1 MIFLVHMFLSFQEES
16 VRNRNSFPSDMLTS
30 KVMSA
35 QSLQGSFGI
44 GTLFQLAK
52 ENWRE
57 FSVVA
62 QLIQLQQQ
70 THPGSWSKK

>member
-1 MIFLVHMFLSFQEES
+1 MDHQAQKPAYDFLVRMFLNFQEES
-16 VRNRNSFPSDMLTS
+16 VRNRLFPSDMLTS

-52 ENWRE
+52 EN
-57 FSVVA
+57 
-62 QLIQLQQQ
+62 
-70 THPGSWSKK
+70 

>member
-1 MIFLVHMFLSFQEES
+1 MIFLVRMFLNFQEES
-16 VRNRNSFPSDMLTS
+16 VRNRLFPSDMLTS

-70 THPGSWSKK
+70 THPSSWRKK

>member
-1 MIFLVHMFLSFQEES
+1 MYKSIIHYIHLPSWTIKPKTLLMIFLVRMFLNFQEES
-16 VRNRNSFPSDMLTS
+16 VRNRLFPSDMLTS

-52 ENWRE
+52 EN
-57 FSVVA
+57 
-62 QLIQLQQQ
+62 
-70 THPGSWSKK
+70 